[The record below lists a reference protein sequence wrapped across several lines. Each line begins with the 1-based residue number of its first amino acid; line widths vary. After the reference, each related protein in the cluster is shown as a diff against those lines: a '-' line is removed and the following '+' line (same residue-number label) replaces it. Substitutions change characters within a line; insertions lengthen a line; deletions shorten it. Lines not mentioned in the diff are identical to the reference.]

1 MQPACRLS
9 FHVKHF
15 WNLFSD
21 PETGSAHLTALQL
34 PALHSPALL
43 RAACPSGRQSCLLQ
57 LLCSRTKSMGRQVVG
72 KGNQK
77 ELLLSIHVTMEYCS
91 REGSC
96 SHALLFSRLS
106 VQPLTTTR
114 SFWTSTTA
122 GWPLMISVSS
132 ECPPELQTHP
142 PAPSSQCNAHRHLRR
157 VSLQHHV
164 RTGWGDERRFAL
176 GHQTSLNYCSEVKHL
191 ATVSV
196 G

>member
-1 MQPACRLS
+1 MPISQLSNSQPSTAQ
-9 FHVKHF
+9 
-15 WNLFSD
+15 LFS
-21 PETGSAHLTALQL
+21 LL
-34 PALHSPALL
+34 PA
-43 RAACPSGRQSCLLQ
+43 RQGGKAASCN
-57 LLCSRTKSMGRQVVG
+57 CSAPGPNLWGDRWWE
-72 KGNQK
+72 KGI
-77 ELLLSIHVTMEYCS
+77 LSIHVTMEYCS

-96 SHALLFSRLS
+96 PHALLFSRLS

>member
-43 RAACPSGRQSCLLQ
+43 CAACPSGRQSCLLQ
-57 LLCSRTKSMGRQVVG
+57 LLCSRTKSMGREVVG

-142 PAPSSQCNAHRHLRR
+142 PAPHPSAMLTDTSDESHCNTTLGQDGVMKGVLLLVIRPPLITVLR
-157 VSLQHHV
+157 
-164 RTGWGDERRFAL
+164 
-176 GHQTSLNYCSEVKHL
+176 
-191 ATVSV
+191 
-196 G
+196 